1 MMYPDLERLTKSF
14 LLPRRAL
21 SKRLTMAA
29 IASSRQ
35 ESGWGTWGC
44 TLFAKRAAKIFARAR
59 RYGARFPDGEDS
71 TTFIRH
77 KFAVYSQLCNLI
89 DRVDEMLPVKKIWI
103 WYKCVNR
110 WVDPERAK
118 QCLYELSE
126 KLVFSGKILA
136 RDAQECEET
145 VHQLLLMAI
154 WYINDGW
161 TPGST
166 FARPPGSMFS
176 VE

>member
-1 MMYPDLERLTKSF
+1 MYPDLERLTESF

-35 ESGWGTWGC
+35 ESGWGMWGC
-44 TLFAKRAAKIFARAR
+44 TMLAKGAAKIFARAR
-59 RYGARFPDGEDS
+59 RYGAQFPDGEDS
-71 TTFIRH
+71 TTFIRR
-77 KFAVYSQLCNLI
+77 KFAVYSQLCRLI

-110 WVDPERAK
+110 WVDPKRTK

-126 KLVFSGKILA
+126 KLVNSGKILA
-136 RDAQECEET
+136 RSAVECEST

-154 WYINDGW
+154 WYIDDGW

-176 VE
+176 VQ

>member
-1 MMYPDLERLTKSF
+1 MYPDLERLTKSF

-35 ESGWGTWGC
+35 ERGWGTWGC

-71 TTFIRH
+71 TTFIQR
-77 KFAVYSQLCNLI
+77 KFAVYSELFWII
-89 DRVDEMLPVKKIWI
+89 DRVDERLPVKKIWI

-126 KLVFSGKILA
+126 KFVFSGKILA
-136 RDAQECEET
+136 RDVQECPET